1 MKKLTT
7 STSPQT
13 LRIVPRRYTTSV
25 RMTLRDDSTN
35 EIYEFD
41 LGSKVWE
48 QVASAWNGSAF
59 QWESS
64 SSVEIVG
71 DYLEITTNFS
81 LGESRFYDMTVYSGS
96 DIIYKDKIF
105 CTDQTVN
112 QATDNYYSVN
122 FVPTGTDSTFWNL
135 NSLNWEQGVN
145 WADIQYQTYDNVSA
159 NDYIIL

>member
-13 LRIVPRRYTTSV
+13 LRIVPRRYTTIV

-41 LGSKVWE
+41 LSSKVWE
-48 QVASAWNGSAF
+48 EVASAWDRSSF
-59 QWESS
+59 QWESA
-64 SSVEIVG
+64 SSVQIVG

-81 LGESRFYDMTVYSGS
+81 LEESRFYDMTLYSGG

-105 CTDQTVN
+105 CTDQKVN
-112 QATDNYYSVN
+112 QATDDYYSVN
-122 FVPTGTDSTFWNL
+122 YVPTGTDSAIWNL

-145 WADIQYQTYDNVSA
+145 WADIQYQTYENVSA

>member
-41 LGSKVWE
+41 LGSKVWQ
-48 QVASAWNGSAF
+48 QVSNTWNVANF
-59 QWESS
+59 QWDNAST
-64 SSVEIVG
+64 VQIVG